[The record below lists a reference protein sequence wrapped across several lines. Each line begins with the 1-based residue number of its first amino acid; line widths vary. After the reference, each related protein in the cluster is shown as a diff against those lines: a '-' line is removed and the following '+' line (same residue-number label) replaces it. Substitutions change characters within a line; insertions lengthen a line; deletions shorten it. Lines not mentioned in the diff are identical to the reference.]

1 MTSRRSV
8 LAGLAALCLPAP
20 SWADVG
26 NPRFLAAAK
35 QGDGYHLHGL
45 TASGESLFSPPLPAR
60 GHAAT
65 AHPHLPL
72 AVAFARRP
80 GLFALVIDC
89 RDGRLLHSLTP
100 PDGRQFNG
108 HGVFSADGTI
118 LYTSEVIAD
127 TSQGRIGLWDTRH
140 FTRLGE
146 WSSGGIGPH
155 DMKRMADGR
164 LVIANG
170 GIATDPRDRTKLNIP
185 DMRPNLTL
193 LDPDGTVLD
202 QAELD
207 PALNRNS
214 IRHLALTQTGQIA
227 FAMQWEGDATETVP
241 LLGLWT
247 PGLSPI
253 LCPAPE
259 PEVLRMQGYAGSIAV
274 ATSGD
279 IAITSPRGGL
289 VQVFAAD
296 GRFLA
301 SQSRQD
307 VCGIAALPDPD
318 GGGFLASDGMGVLLR
333 LNVAAGTIRASA
345 LQSHPLA
352 WDNHLVPLT

>member
-26 NPRFLAAAK
+26 SPRFLAAAK
-35 QGDGYHLHGL
+35 QGEAYRLHGL
-45 TASGESLFSPPLPAR
+45 TAEGESLFSLPLPAR

-65 AHPHLPL
+65 AHPDQPL

-80 GLFALVIDC
+80 GVFALVLDC
-89 RDGRLLHSLTP
+89 RDGRLISTLTP
-100 PDGRQFNG
+100 PPGRQFNG
-108 HGVFSADGTI
+108 HGAFSADGEV

-127 TSQGRIGLWDTRH
+127 TSEGRVGLWDTRR
-140 FTRLGE
+140 FTRIGE
-146 WSSGGIGPH
+146 VPSGGIGPH
-155 DMKRMADGR
+155 DMKRLPDGS

-193 LDPDGTVLD
+193 LSQDGAMRD
-202 QAELD
+202 QAALA

-214 IRHLALTQTGQIA
+214 IRHLALARDGSIA
-227 FAMQWEGDATETVP
+227 FAMQWEGDAAETVP
-241 LLGLWT
+241 LLGLWS
-247 PGLSPI
+247 PGQSPI

-259 PEVLRMQGYAGSIAV
+259 TEQPRMQGYAGSIAV
-274 ATSGD
+274 ATDGR
-279 IAITSPRGGL
+279 IGLTSPRGGL
-289 VQVFAAD
+289 AQVFAPD

-301 SQSRQD
+301 SHARPD
-307 VCGIAALPDPD
+307 ICGLAALPT
-318 GGGFLASDGMGVLLR
+318 GGFLASDGMGALLR
-333 LNVAAGTIRASA
+333 ITDEMAALHT
-345 LQSHPLA
+345 HPLA
-352 WDNHLVPLT
+352 WDNHIVTLA

>member
-35 QGDGYHLHGL
+35 QGEDYFLHGL
-45 TASGESLFSPPLPAR
+45 TAAGESLFSLPLPAR

-65 AHPHLPL
+65 AHPHRPL

-80 GLFALVIDC
+80 GVFALVIDC

-108 HGVFSADGTI
+108 HGTFSADGMI
-118 LYTSEVIAD
+118 LYTSEVIAE
-127 TSQGRIGLWDTRH
+127 TSQGRIGLWDTNC
-140 FTRLGE
+140 FTRIGE
-146 WSSGGIGPH
+146 WASGGIGPH
-155 DMKRMADGR
+155 DMKRLPDGR

-170 GIATDPRDRTKLNIP
+170 GIVTDPRDRTKLNIP

-193 LDPDGTVLD
+193 LDTDGTPLD

-207 PALNRNS
+207 PTLNRNS
-214 IRHLALTQTGQIA
+214 IRHLALTQTGSIA
-227 FAMQWEGDATETVP
+227 FAMQWEGDTTEAVP

-247 PGLSPI
+247 PGATPT
-253 LCPAPE
+253 LCAVPE
-259 PEVLRMQGYAGSIAV
+259 PESLRMQGYAGSIAV
-274 ATSGD
+274 AESGH

-301 SQSRQD
+301 SQPRQD
-307 VCGIAALPDPD
+307 VCGIAALP
-318 GGGFLASDGMGVLLR
+318 GGGFLASDGMGALLR
-333 LNVAAGTIRASA
+333 LTVKGDSIQTTA
-345 LQSHPLA
+345 LHSHPLA
-352 WDNHLVPLT
+352 WDNHLVTLT

>member
-35 QGDGYHLHGL
+35 QGEGYFLHGL
-45 TASGESLFSPPLPAR
+45 TAKGESLFSLPLPAR

-65 AHPHLPL
+65 AHPNRPL

-80 GLFALVIDC
+80 GVFALVIDC

-108 HGVFSADGTI
+108 HGTFSADGTI
-118 LYTSEVIAD
+118 LYTSEVIAE
-127 TSQGRIGLWDTRH
+127 TSQGRIGLWDTNR
-140 FTRLGE
+140 FTRIGE
-146 WSSGGIGPH
+146 WASGGIGPH
-155 DMKRMADGR
+155 DMKRLPDGR

-193 LDPDGTVLD
+193 LDTDGTPLD

-207 PALNRNS
+207 LTLNHNS
-214 IRHLALTQTGQIA
+214 IRHLALTRTGSIA
-227 FAMQWEGDATETVP
+227 FAMQWEGDTTEAVP

-247 PGLSPI
+247 PGETPT
-253 LCPAPE
+253 LCAVPE
-259 PEVLRMQGYAGSIAV
+259 PESLRIQGYAGSIAV
-274 ATSGD
+274 AESGH

-301 SQSRQD
+301 SQPRQD
-307 VCGIAALPDPD
+307 VCGIAALP
-318 GGGFLASDGMGVLLR
+318 GGGFLASDGMGALLR
-333 LNVAAGTIRASA
+333 LTVKGDTIQTTA
-345 LQSHPLA
+345 LHSHPLA
-352 WDNHLVPLT
+352 WDNHLVTLT

>member
-35 QGDGYHLHGL
+35 QGDGYFLHGL
-45 TASGESLFSPPLPAR
+45 TAKGESLFSLPLPAR

-65 AHPHLPL
+65 AHPNRPL

-80 GLFALVIDC
+80 GVFALVIDC

-108 HGVFSADGTI
+108 HGTFSADGTI
-118 LYTSEVIAD
+118 LYTSEVIAE
-127 TSQGRIGLWDTRH
+127 TSQGRIGLWDTNR
-140 FTRLGE
+140 FSRIGE
-146 WSSGGIGPH
+146 WASGGIGPH
-155 DMKRMADGR
+155 DMKRLPDGR

-170 GIATDPRDRTKLNIP
+170 GIVTDPRDRTKLNIP

-193 LDPDGTVLD
+193 LDANGTLLD

-227 FAMQWEGDATETVP
+227 FAMQWEGEATEAVP

-247 PGLSPI
+247 PGQTPI
-253 LCPAPE
+253 LCPVPE
-259 PEVLRMQGYAGSIAV
+259 AEALRMQGYAGSIAV

-289 VQVFAAD
+289 VQLFAPD
-296 GRFLA
+296 GRFVG
-301 SQSRQD
+301 SQPRQD
-307 VCGIAALPDPD
+307 VCGIAALPD
-318 GGGFLASDGMGVLLR
+318 GGFLASDGMGALLQLR
-333 LNVAAGTIRASA
+333 VNGDGIQATA

-352 WDNHLVPLT
+352 WDNHLVTLT